1 MCICCEYLIVIKFKD
16 FKDLFSFK
24 TGVIPKQPNTQV
36 IPKKKL
42 FTAFKKICH
51 IPMEMLQES
60 INGKTSYEKYT
71 RKVKVLSLPETI
83 QEKIDVS
90 SEGPSLGV
98 SSGGQGKTTRVFIR
112 VDTKTSRDK
121 IKANQMDF
129 IKTK

>member
-1 MCICCEYLIVIKFKD
+1 MGRGRDGYIFIHLSSAR
-16 FKDLFSFK
+16 LSSFE
-24 TGVIPKQPNTQV
+24 I
-36 IPKKKL
+36 KL
-42 FTAFKKICH
+42 FQTNVASVGSVF
-51 IPMEMLQES
+51 
-60 INGKTSYEKYT
+60 NNT

-90 SEGPSLGV
+90 SEGLSSGV